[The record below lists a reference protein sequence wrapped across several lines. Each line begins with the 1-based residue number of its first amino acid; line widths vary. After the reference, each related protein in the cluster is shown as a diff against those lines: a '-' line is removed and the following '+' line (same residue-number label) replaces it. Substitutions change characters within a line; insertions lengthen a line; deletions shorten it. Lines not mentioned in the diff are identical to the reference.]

1 LFRRNIL
8 EEEFMACYQI
18 ERLIRLHK
26 KAERH
31 SNEYKRLL
39 GDRSAQS
46 KALWHL
52 QKAERLYSQVSSLI
66 RDFTLTPAGMAGNLP
81 DSGFPARQ
89 N

>member
-1 LFRRNIL
+1 
-8 EEEFMACYQI
+8 MACHQMA
-18 ERLIRLHK
+18 RLIRLHE

-39 GDRSAQS
+39 GGCGTQS

-52 QKAERLYSQVSSLI
+52 RKAERLYSQVSSLI
-66 RDFTLTPAGMAGNLP
+66 RDFTSTQANMAENLP
-81 DSGFPARQ
+81 DSGYFARQ